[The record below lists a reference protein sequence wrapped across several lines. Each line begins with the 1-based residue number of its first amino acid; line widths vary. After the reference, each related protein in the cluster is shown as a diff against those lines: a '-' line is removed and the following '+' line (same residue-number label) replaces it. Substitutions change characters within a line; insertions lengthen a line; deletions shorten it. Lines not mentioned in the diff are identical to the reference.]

1 LTLTR
6 ETYRA
11 REDEFG
17 PETMRLLERNFFL
30 QVLDGQWKDHLYA
43 MDQLREGIGLR
54 GYGQKDPLSEYKIE
68 GFGMFEEMMERVRE
82 DTIRILF
89 LVQMAE
95 EENLPQ
101 RRQQRFSMT
110 RGPSEDV
117 FAQRQPQAA
126 GLAQGPG
133 PGQAQP
139 VQQTVKREG
148 RKVGRNE
155 PCPCGS
161 GKKYKKCCGANV

>member
-1 LTLTR
+1 
-6 ETYRA
+6 
-11 REDEFG
+11 
-17 PETMRLLERNFFL
+17 
-30 QVLDGQWKDHLYA
+30 

-68 GFGMFEEMMERVRE
+68 GFGMFEAMMERVRE

-110 RGPSEDV
+110 RGPVEDA
-117 FAQRQPQAA
+117 FSQDPPQSQGGGQQPI
-126 GLAQGPG
+126 
-133 PGQAQP
+133 
-139 VQQTVKREG
+139 QQTVRRNG
-148 RKVGRNE
+148 RKIGRNE

-161 GKKYKKCCGANV
+161 GKKYKKCCGANA